1 MDAKKH
7 FLKSLEIDP
16 NFISTYYSLSSM
28 LAEQKKYDEILELNQ
43 KAINKGIKADVIYV
57 NIGNVYFMKGDT
69 ISALPY
75 FEQCIQLNSNNKFL
89 NSFLANYYK
98 EKGDL
103 EKANKY
109 YDLMGKST
117 H

>member
-1 MDAKKH
+1 M
-7 FLKSLEIDP
+7 S
-16 NFISTYYSLSSM
+16 NM
-28 LAEQKKYDEILELNQ
+28 LAEQKKYDEILEFNQ
-43 KAINKGIKADVIYV
+43 NAIKKGIKADVIYV
-57 NIGNVYFMKGDT
+57 NIGNVYFMQKDT

-75 FEQCIQLNSNNKFL
+75 FEECINLNSNNRFL
-89 NSFLANYYK
+89 NSFLADYYK
-98 EKGDL
+98 EKGEL